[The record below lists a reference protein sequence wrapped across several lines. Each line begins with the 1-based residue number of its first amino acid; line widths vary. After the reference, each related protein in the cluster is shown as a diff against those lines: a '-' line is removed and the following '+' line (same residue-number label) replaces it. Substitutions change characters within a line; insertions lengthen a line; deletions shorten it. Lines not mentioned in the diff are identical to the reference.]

1 MTVPKSWRLL
11 ISRLSERFIFK
22 YVKHHCLTSRWRLP
36 GVYST
41 LQMESC
47 LWAGPLAYSAPR
59 GPQGLMRHLAHEG
72 IQWMHD
78 ESRRAGRPNPRPC
91 QSNKTSWGVTYC
103 KVNRASPAGAPTSS
117 WTPPQS
123 MPLHGSTPVT
133 ALPHL
138 PTSSSDQ
145 PVRKW
150 EARQGMGVPR
160 EAPPTLKRLS
170 LDCLYPELTILAF

>member
-1 MTVPKSWRLL
+1 MKVAWCLL
-11 ISRLSERFIFK
+11 NSSDGELFMGRAPGLFGPTRPSRPHEA
-22 YVKHHCLTSRWRLP
+22 P
-36 GVYST
+36 GT
-41 LQMESC
+41 
-47 LWAGPLAYSAPR
+47 R
-59 GPQGLMRHLAHEG
+59 G

-91 QSNKTSWGVTYC
+91 QSNQTSWGVTYC

-138 PTSSSDQ
+138 PPSSSDQ

>member
-117 WTPPQS
+117 WTPPPSQCLCMAVPPS
-123 MPLHGSTPVT
+123 LPCPTYPPLP
-133 ALPHL
+133 L
-138 PTSSSDQ
+138 TSLWGNGRPDRAWVY
-145 PVRKW
+145 P
-150 EARQGMGVPR
+150 G
-160 EAPPTLKRLS
+160 RLHQH
-170 LDCLYPELTILAF
+170 